1 MLHAL
6 QSIGLFAHALGA
18 KFIAASGKVE
28 IQAHDD
34 NVEVTSAKRVVL
46 TASEEIVLQAPKL
59 TVLSKGAQA
68 LFGGG
73 TITHQ
78 CTGNFD
84 VKSAKAE
91 FTGAG
96 DGAPPALKVPHSSA
110 DHDQRVRMVDMSTGE
125 PLANQRYRVTME
137 DGQIVE
143 GRTDAEGL
151 TQVLA
156 SAIPFAH
163 FTIEALY
170 D

>member
-1 MLHAL
+1 M
-6 QSIGLFAHALGA
+6 FAHALGA
-18 KFIAASGKVE
+18 KVIAASGKVE

-34 NVEVTSAKRVVL
+34 NIEVTSAKRVVL
-46 TASEEIVLQAPKL
+46 TASEEIVLQAPKV

-68 LFGGG
+68 GFGGG

-78 CTGNFD
+78 CTGNFV

-143 GRTDAEGL
+143 GRTDAQGL
-151 TQVLA
+151 TQILT
-156 SAIPFAH
+156 STIPFAH